1 MFCCRNGNIQYGALA
16 QILVP
21 GYAVCGRQGGDS
33 SDLRALPCR
42 CGSLGQSGQAFRG
55 AGGQVGGL
63 DGGESGEQVSGDV
76 SVDPGPASTPSP
88 HSWNVSEV
96 GLRS

>member
-1 MFCCRNGNIQYGALA
+1 MGHWPRSSCRDTPC
-16 QILVP
+16 VE
-21 GYAVCGRQGGDS
+21 GRAGTS
-33 SDLRALPCR
+33 SDLHALPRC

-55 AGGQVGGL
+55 AGDQVGGL

-76 SVDPGPASTPSP
+76 SVDPGPASIPSP
-88 HSWNVSEV
+88 HSWNASEL